1 VGNGEPGKRLVKV
14 AEHQLTEYPKQKR
27 IVNKELI
34 AQIMA
39 EQKHCLIE
47 GYGRHYGEEC
57 PHHIK
62 SRGSGGGDVRGNI
75 LRVCARHHA
84 VIHNGLIS
92 REVLYKI
99 LERFYGS

>member
-1 VGNGEPGKRLVKV
+1 M
-14 AEHQLTEYPKQKR
+14 EYPKQKR
-27 IVNKELI
+27 IVNKELV

-47 GYGRHYGEEC
+47 GYGHHFGEEC

-75 LRVCARHHA
+75 LRVCLRHHQM
-84 VIHNGLIS
+84 IHNGLIS
-92 REVLYKI
+92 KAEQRRIVAKYN
-99 LERFYGS
+99 